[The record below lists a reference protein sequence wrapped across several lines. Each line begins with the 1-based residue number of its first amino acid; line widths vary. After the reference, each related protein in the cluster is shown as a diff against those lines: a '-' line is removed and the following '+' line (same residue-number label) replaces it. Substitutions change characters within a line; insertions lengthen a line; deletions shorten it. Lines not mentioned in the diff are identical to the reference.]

1 MAPFRK
7 AARWVGRGIDPFVR
21 LSDAFRIGAAYAAA
35 EDDADDDDEPIGV
48 PQELTDGL

>member
-35 EDDADDDDEPIGV
+35 EDDADDDEAIGV
-48 PQELTDGL
+48 PPELIDGL